1 MSIPTKAD
9 VVIIG
14 AGIVGTSAAYFLSK
28 IGLSVVLCEKG
39 EVAGEQSSRNWGF
52 VRQQGRDPAEIPAI
66 IRSVKI
72 WNGLSSEIGEDVGY
86 VQSGSLYL
94 ANTEQ
99 QLYDYE
105 VWLEH
110 AKQYQ
115 IDTRILSKSEALN
128 KIPHANGKWIG
139 ALTTLSDGRAEPSKA
154 TTAISRAAE
163 RHGATIITNCA
174 VRGLEFSAGKISGV
188 ITEFGPISANIV
200 LCAAGAWS
208 SLFCGRHGVELP
220 QLMVRSS
227 VFRTG
232 PAPLISDH
240 SIWCKDVAL
249 RRRQD
254 GGYTVAHGSATE
266 VPIVPNSFR
275 WMSKFLPAFKTEKT
289 RLRFRLDHRFYKEL
303 TIAKN
308 WKTGSITPF
317 EKERINQ
324 VRPSHSILKEAEASL
339 KRLFPELKDIKVL
352 EQWAG
357 LIDVT
362 PDAVPVISP
371 VSKLPGF
378 YLATGF
384 SGHGFGIG
392 PAAGELAAGMIT
404 GSATNSEL
412 KPFALTRFF

>member
-72 WNGLSSEIGEDVGY
+72 WNSLSSEIGEDVGY

-99 QLYDYE
+99 QLSDYE
-105 VWLEH
+105 AWLEH

-154 TTAISRAAE
+154 TTAINRAAE
-163 RHGATIITNCA
+163 RHGANIITNCA

-188 ITEFGPISANIV
+188 VTEFGPISTNIV

-324 VRPSHSILKEAEASL
+324 VRPSHSILKEAEANL
-339 KRLFPELKDIKVL
+339 KRLFPGLKDIKLL

>member
-99 QLYDYE
+99 QLSDYE
-105 VWLEH
+105 AWLEH

-163 RHGATIITNCA
+163 RHGANIITNCA

-188 ITEFGPISANIV
+188 VTEFGPISTNIV

-220 QLMVRSS
+220 QLVVRSS

-352 EQWAG
+352 ERWAG

>member
-72 WNGLSSEIGEDVGY
+72 WNSLSSEIGEDVGY

-99 QLYDYE
+99 QLSDYE
-105 VWLEH
+105 AWLEH

-154 TTAISRAAE
+154 TTAISRAAK
-163 RHGATIITNCA
+163 RHGANIITNCA

-188 ITEFGPISANIV
+188 VTEFGPISADIV

-220 QLMVRSS
+220 QLVVRSS

-324 VRPSHSILKEAEASL
+324 VRPSHSILKEAEANL

>member
-39 EVAGEQSSRNWGF
+39 KVAGEQSSRNWGF

-99 QLYDYE
+99 QLSDYE
-105 VWLEH
+105 AWLEH

-163 RHGATIITNCA
+163 RHGANILTNCA

-188 ITEFGPISANIV
+188 VTEFGPISADIV

-352 EQWAG
+352 EKWAG

-371 VSKLPGF
+371 ISKLPGF

>member
-99 QLYDYE
+99 QLSDYE
-105 VWLEH
+105 AWLEH

-128 KIPHANGKWIG
+128 KIPSANGKWIG

-154 TTAISRAAE
+154 TTAISRAAV
-163 RHGATIITNCA
+163 RHGANIITNCA
-174 VRGLEFSAGKISGV
+174 VRGLEFSGGKISGV
-188 ITEFGPISANIV
+188 VTEFGPIAANIV

-220 QLMVRSS
+220 QLVVRSS

-324 VRPSHSILKEAEASL
+324 VRPSHSILKEAEANL
-339 KRLFPELKDIKVL
+339 KRLFPGLKDIKVL

>member
-72 WNGLSSEIGEDVGY
+72 WNGLSSEISEDVGY

-99 QLYDYE
+99 QLSDYE
-105 VWLEH
+105 AWLEH

-163 RHGATIITNCA
+163 RHGANIITNCA

-188 ITEFGPISANIV
+188 VTEFGPISTNIV

>member
-72 WNGLSSEIGEDVGY
+72 WNSLSSEIGEDVGY

-99 QLYDYE
+99 QLSDYE
-105 VWLEH
+105 AWLEH

-115 IDTRILSKSEALN
+115 IDTKILSKSEALN
-128 KIPHANGKWIG
+128 KIPSANGKWIG

-154 TTAISRAAE
+154 TTAISRAAV
-163 RHGATIITNCA
+163 RHGANIITNCA

-188 ITEFGPISANIV
+188 VTEFGPIAANIV

-220 QLMVRSS
+220 QLVVRSS

-324 VRPSHSILKEAEASL
+324 VRPSHSILKEAEANL
-339 KRLFPELKDIKVL
+339 KRLFPGLKDIKVL

>member
-99 QLYDYE
+99 QLSDYE
-105 VWLEH
+105 AWLEH

-163 RHGATIITNCA
+163 RHGANILTNCA

-188 ITEFGPISANIV
+188 VTEFGPISADIV

-352 EQWAG
+352 EKWAG

-371 VSKLPGF
+371 ISKLPGF

>member
-72 WNGLSSEIGEDVGY
+72 WNGLSSEISEDVGY

-99 QLYDYE
+99 QLSDYE
-105 VWLEH
+105 AWLEH

-163 RHGATIITNCA
+163 RHGANIITNCA

-188 ITEFGPISANIV
+188 VTEFGPISTNIV

-352 EQWAG
+352 ERWAG

>member
-72 WNGLSSEIGEDVGY
+72 WNGLSSEISEDVGY

-99 QLYDYE
+99 QLSDYE
-105 VWLEH
+105 AWLEH

-163 RHGATIITNCA
+163 RHGANIITNCA

-188 ITEFGPISANIV
+188 VTEFGPISTNIV

-220 QLMVRSS
+220 QLVVRSS

>member
-99 QLYDYE
+99 QLSDYE
-105 VWLEH
+105 AWLEH

-115 IDTRILSKSEALN
+115 IDTKILSKSEALN
-128 KIPHANGKWIG
+128 KIPSANGKWIG

-163 RHGATIITNCA
+163 RHGANIITNCA

-188 ITEFGPISANIV
+188 VTELGPISTNIV

-220 QLMVRSS
+220 QLLVRSS

-324 VRPSHSILKEAEASL
+324 VRPSHSILKEAEANL
-339 KRLFPELKDIKVL
+339 KRLFPGLKDIKVL

-392 PAAGELAAGMIT
+392 PAAGELAAGMIS

>member
-99 QLYDYE
+99 QLSDYE
-105 VWLEH
+105 AWLEH

-163 RHGATIITNCA
+163 RHGANIITNCA

-188 ITEFGPISANIV
+188 VTEFGPISANIV

-220 QLMVRSS
+220 QLVVRSS

>member
-72 WNGLSSEIGEDVGY
+72 WNGLSSEISEDVGY

-99 QLYDYE
+99 QLSDYE
-105 VWLEH
+105 AWLEH

-163 RHGATIITNCA
+163 RHGANIITNCA

-188 ITEFGPISANIV
+188 VTEFGPIAANIV

-352 EQWAG
+352 ERWAG

>member
-99 QLYDYE
+99 QLSDYE
-105 VWLEH
+105 AWLEH

-352 EQWAG
+352 ERWAG

>member
-1 MSIPTKAD
+1 MCI
-9 VVIIG
+9 
-14 AGIVGTSAAYFLSK
+14 
-28 IGLSVVLCEKG
+28 
-39 EVAGEQSSRNWGF
+39 
-52 VRQQGRDPAEIPAI
+52 RD
-66 IRSVKI
+66 S
-72 WNGLSSEIGEDVGY
+72 
-86 VQSGSLYL
+86 
-94 ANTEQ
+94 
-99 QLYDYE
+99 
-105 VWLEH
+105 
-110 AKQYQ
+110 
-115 IDTRILSKSEALN
+115 
-128 KIPHANGKWIG
+128 
-139 ALTTLSDGRAEPSKA
+139 
-154 TTAISRAAE
+154 
-163 RHGATIITNCA
+163 
-174 VRGLEFSAGKISGV
+174 
-188 ITEFGPISANIV
+188 
-200 LCAAGAWS
+200 
-208 SLFCGRHGVELP
+208 
-220 QLMVRSS
+220 
-227 VFRTG
+227 FRTG

-303 TIAKN
+303 TMAKN

-324 VRPSHSILKEAEASL
+324 VTPSHSILKEAEASL
-339 KRLFPELKDIKVL
+339 KRLFPELKDIKVS
-352 EQWAG
+352 EKWAG
-357 LIDVT
+357 FIDVT